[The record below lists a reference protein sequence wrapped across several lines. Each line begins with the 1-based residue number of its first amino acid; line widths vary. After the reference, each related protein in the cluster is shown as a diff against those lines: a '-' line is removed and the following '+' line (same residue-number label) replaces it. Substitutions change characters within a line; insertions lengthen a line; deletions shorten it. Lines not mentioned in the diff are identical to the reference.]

1 MGIRRAAVSYALR
14 GVLNALCRI
23 DCSEYVE
30 ALSKNKPLIVAMNHV
45 NFLEMPILVAHG
57 YPLNVTGVAKTET
70 WNNPI
75 LAFLFNTYQAI
86 PIDRSG
92 AFQKVFAQIREAIDK
107 GSFVCVFPE
116 GTRSK
121 DGVLRKGK
129 AGIIYMALENNV
141 PVLPVVHYG
150 GERVWDNIRHFRR
163 TPFCFKAGRPFR
175 INYDG
180 RPGRED
186 REVIIDE
193 VMGQMARLLPE
204 EMRGVYAEQTDREC
218 KYLEFI

>member
-1 MGIRRAAVSYALR
+1 
-14 GVLNALCRI
+14 
-23 DCSEYVE
+23 VE

-45 NFLEMPILVAHG
+45 NFLEMPILAAHG

-92 AFQKVFAQIREAIDK
+92 AFQKVFAQIREAIDN
-107 GSFVCVFPE
+107 GSYLCIFPE

-129 AGIIYMALENNV
+129 AGIILMALESKA

-150 GERVWDNIRHFRR
+150 GERVWENMRHFRR
-163 TPFCFKAGRPFR
+163 TPFCFKVGRPFR
-175 INYDG
+175 INYEG

-204 EMRGVYAEQTDREC
+204 EMRGVYAEQTEREC

>member
-1 MGIRRAAVSYALR
+1 VGFRRAAVSFALR
-14 GVLNALCRI
+14 GVLNTLCRI
-23 DCSEYVE
+23 DCHEYVE

-45 NFLEMPILVAHG
+45 NFLEVPILVAHS

-70 WNNPI
+70 WKNPI
-75 LAFLFNTYQAI
+75 FAFLFNTYQAI

-92 AFQKVFAQIREAIDK
+92 AFQKVFTQVREAIDN
-107 GSFVCVFPE
+107 GNFVCIFPE

-121 DGVLRKGK
+121 NGVLRKGK
-129 AGIIYMALENNV
+129 AGIIHMALEVNA

-150 GERVWDNIRHFRR
+150 GERIWENIRRLRR
-163 TPFCFKAGRPFR
+163 TPFCFRAGRPFK
-175 INYDG
+175 INFDG
-180 RPGRED
+180 RPGRD
-186 REVIIDE
+186 QREEIMDE

-204 EMRGVYAEQTDREC
+204 EKRGIYADQTDREC

>member
-1 MGIRRAAVSYALR
+1 
-14 GVLNALCRI
+14 
-23 DCSEYVE
+23 VE

-57 YPLNVTGVAKTET
+57 YPLNITGVAKTET

-150 GERVWDNIRHFRR
+150 GERVWDNLRHLRR

-175 INYDG
+175 INYEG

-204 EMRGVYAEQTDREC
+204 EMRGVYAEQTEREC